1 MPTVQISRQIE
12 LNVDEI
18 LSSVAQLNV
27 ADLEQFVSQVST
39 ILARRRA
46 PSLSERETILLQK
59 INNGTPGP
67 VRQQYHLLDAKRRN
81 ETLTE
86 AEHNQLLLLIEQ
98 IERSDAERLASLIE
112 LAQLRGITVDAL
124 MHQHG
129 IRAPAY
135 A

>member
-124 MHQHG
+124 MHQLG